1 MEGID
6 SIISTIT
13 SHFQSTNI
21 KVSKV
26 LAAFVVRSVIHKF
39 NQQIIQE
46 NPTVYN
52 LDKALNEEDLSTLI
66 NTAIAK
72 LSKKNQPSLETIK
85 MQVSFDEASILNE
98 EELSKKVIEKQ
109 EKLKKMQ
116 AEILN
121 CHPKNLND
129 FDTLVLLYR
138 QIYSYLILQIDTQ
151 ANRTIEKEIAAAM
164 ESVFP
169 RTGLKVFISLYNK
182 KITRRSPSDKI
193 SQLNELSSIVLGIF
207 TFYSQELGFST
218 NLAEKVEWVWKI

>member
-1 MEGID
+1 
-6 SIISTIT
+6 
-13 SHFQSTNI
+13 
-21 KVSKV
+21 
-26 LAAFVVRSVIHKF
+26 
-39 NQQIIQE
+39 
-46 NPTVYN
+46 
-52 LDKALNEEDLSTLI
+52 
-66 NTAIAK
+66 
-72 LSKKNQPSLETIK
+72 

-207 TFYSQELGFST
+207 TFYS
-218 NLAEKVEWVWKI
+218 